1 MQEKRMARTRRITLG
16 LTAAA
21 LTLGAGIGVAGM
33 ASATTTPTPTPSASS
48 GASADAGTSTA
59 PADRQG
65 GRGGHGGH
73 GAFGFGADAAE
84 LATKLGVDQAK
95 LTDALKAFRDANK
108 PAAGTEKG
116 MRADGTRPD
125 PSAMQAELAKSL
137 AASLGIDEAKV
148 TAALEELRAAEKTEH
163 AAALKTRLDKA
174 VSDGKLTQA
183 EADAVTKAV
192 QNGVIAG
199 GGR

>member
-1 MQEKRMARTRRITLG
+1 MARTRRITLG
-16 LTAAA
+16 LTATA
-21 LTLGAGIGVAGM
+21 LALGAGIGVAGM

-48 GASADAGTSTA
+48 STPADGSTSTA
-59 PADRQG
+59 PAEGKG

-73 GAFGFGADAAE
+73 GGFGFGGADAAE
-84 LATKLGVDQAK
+84 LATKLGVDQTK

-116 MRADGTRPD
+116 ATADGTRPD
-125 PSAMQAELAKSL
+125 PAARQAELAKSL

-148 TAALEELRAAEKTEH
+148 TAALEELRTAEQAEH
-163 AAALKTRLDKA
+163 AAELKTRLDKA
-174 VSDGKLTQA
+174 VTDGKLTQA

-192 QNGVIAG
+192 QNGVIGG

>member
-1 MQEKRMARTRRITLG
+1 MARTRRITLG
-16 LTAAA
+16 LTATA
-21 LTLGAGIGVAGM
+21 LALGAGIGVAGM
-33 ASATTTPTPTPSASS
+33 ASATTTPTPTPSSS
-48 GASADAGTSTA
+48 TSADAGTSTA
-59 PADRQG
+59 PADGQG

-73 GAFGFGADAAE
+73 GGFGLGGDHAAE
-84 LATKLGVDQAK
+84 LATKLGVDQTK

-116 MRADGTRPD
+116 MPADGTRPD

-148 TAALEELRAAEKTEH
+148 TAALEELRAAEQTEH
-163 AAALKTRLDKA
+163 AAELKTRLDKA
-174 VSDGKLTQA
+174 VTDGKLTQA

-192 QNGVIAG
+192 QNGVIGG

>member
-1 MQEKRMARTRRITLG
+1 MARTRRITLG
-16 LTAAA
+16 LAAAA
-21 LTLGAGIGVAGM
+21 LALGAGIGVAGV
-33 ASATTTPTPTPSASS
+33 ASATTTPTPAPSAGSS
-48 GASADAGTSTA
+48 TSTDGSTGTA
-59 PADRQG
+59 PTDGRG

-73 GAFGFGADAAE
+73 GGFGFGGEDATE
-84 LATKLGVDQAK
+84 LATKLGVDQTK

-108 PAAGTEKG
+108 PAAGTGKG
-116 MRADGTRPD
+116 TSADGTRPD
-125 PSAMQAELAKSL
+125 PAAMQAELAKSL

-148 TAALEELRAAEKTEH
+148 TAALEELRTAEQTEH

-174 VSDGKLTQA
+174 VTDGKLTQA

-192 QNGVIAG
+192 QNGVIGG